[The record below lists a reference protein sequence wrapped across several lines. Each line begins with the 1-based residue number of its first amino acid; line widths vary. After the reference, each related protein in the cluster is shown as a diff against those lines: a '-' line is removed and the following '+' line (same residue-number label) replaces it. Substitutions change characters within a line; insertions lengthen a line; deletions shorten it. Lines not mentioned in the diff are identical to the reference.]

1 MCRVFATNG
10 HKLAIV
16 TEQQPYRVIEVFKG
30 FELRHYPQ
38 YVLVSV
44 TTKGPFNAAASRA
57 FYPLV
62 SFIGGQNRSGEKIAM
77 TAPVLHKPIN
87 DETHTISFVMPE
99 TMDASRIPAPTD
111 AQVSTQ
117 IIDAHYAAATKFR
130 GLANEEHFKSFGD
143 QLVADVKLAG
153 LKMVG
158 DVYYAR
164 FDPPWKPGFLRRN
177 EALVDVIKYPDKKGN
192 K

>member
-1 MCRVFATNG
+1 MCRVFALCG

-16 TEQQPYRVIEVFKG
+16 TEQQPYRTLEHFKG
-30 FELRHYPQ
+30 FELRYYPQ

-44 TTKGPFNAAASRA
+44 TTKGPFNAAANRA

-62 SFIGGQNRSGEKIAM
+62 SFIGGQNRSAEKIAM

-99 TMDASRIPAPTD
+99 TMDAKHIPVPTD

-117 IIDAHYAAATKFR
+117 IIEAHYAAASKFR

-143 QLVADVKLAG
+143 QLAADVKLAG
-153 LKMVG
+153 LKMAS

-177 EALVDVIKYPDKKGN
+177 EALVDIVTYQDKKDI